1 MAGAEGTAEAAPC
14 ATGDGDPDDADP
26 GSGGDTLIVAAA
38 AECFG
43 APAARWLM
51 AVAVMGRPHA
61 PQNRAPS
68 SISTSQCGQRDG
80 IGNSQ
85 GRVTRPSERVD

>member
-1 MAGAEGTAEAAPC
+1 M
-14 ATGDGDPDDADP
+14 
-26 GSGGDTLIVAAA
+26 IVAAA
-38 AECFG
+38 GECFG
-43 APAARWLM
+43 SAAAARWLM
-51 AVAVMGRPHA
+51 AVAVMGRPQA

-80 IGNSQ
+80 IRSPQ

>member
-1 MAGAEGTAEAAPC
+1 MPSAGEAA
-14 ATGDGDPDDADP
+14 DDAPDAP
-26 GSGGDTLIVAAA
+26 GSCGDTLIVAAA
-38 AECFG
+38 GECFG
-43 APAARWLM
+43 NPAAAARWLM